1 MLTVASYN
9 IHRCIGTDSIYRPN
23 RIVRV
28 LQELKADVVGLQEVD
43 AHRMH
48 KEGHQLDFI
57 AKETGYQIVVGST
70 MWREEADY
78 GNALLSRHPIYRSR
92 KYNLTVP
99 GCEPRGAVE
108 IDIEVAGGP
117 IRILN
122 THLGLRYS
130 ERRRQVRALIEI
142 IESSPPEVPVVLLG
156 DFNEWLPMFGST
168 LIFRTR
174 FHYTKRLRT
183 FPSTRPL
190 FGLDKVFVDR
200 KKLLLRTEA
209 VRNALTKKA
218 SDHLPIKAQLR
229 L

>member
-9 IHRCIGTDSIYRPN
+9 IHRCIGSDSIYRPG

-28 LQELKADVVGLQEVD
+28 LKELDADVVGLQEVD

-48 KEGHQLDFI
+48 KEGHQLDYI

-78 GNALLSRHPIYRSR
+78 GNALLSRYPIFRSR
-92 KYNLTVP
+92 KYNLTVA
-99 GCEPRGAVE
+99 GCEPRGALE
-108 IDIEVAGGP
+108 IDIEVRGQA

-122 THLGLRYS
+122 THLGLKYF
-130 ERRRQVRALIEI
+130 ERRKQVRALLDI
-142 IESSPPEVPVVLLG
+142 IAASPPEVPVVLIG

-168 LIFRTR
+168 LVLRTH

-183 FPSTRPL
+183 FPSVHPV

-200 KKLLLRTEA
+200 KKILLATETLK
-209 VRNALTKKA
+209 NELTRKA
-218 SDHLPIKAQLR
+218 SDHLPVKASLR